1 MTGKR
6 LKASVIIDLNGNLS
20 RRSRQYS
27 NQINALSRSG
37 QSSLRALRMEVVRVS
52 GAIDRMGSLSTRTFR
67 MLSAGALGIAGVGY
81 TANKLFIGAAAQ
93 REQQIIAMN
102 SLYHG
107 DKVRA
112 QAMMAWAK
120 QNAKDT
126 TWGLSGVLDEIRS
139 SKGFGM
145 TDEQTKQF
153 ITMLQ
158 DQGAMHGWD
167 LPTAQG
173 ASLQLKQ
180 MFARQQIT
188 AADANLLT
196 GYGINVYQ
204 ALADATGTDVKK
216 IRDLGTKGKLGM
228 KSILTVFRTLSE
240 QSKGAQASAMNS
252 WDGMF
257 AQMEANLLEFRIKVA
272 NSGPFEEIKNE
283 MRRVL
288 NWHDMADK
296 SGELDALAENI
307 GQKFLTTFRTV
318 KIAAQE
324 LWRWLKPGKDALAWV
339 DQNIVSLKKLA
350 AVLVSVWLANKA
362 LRAGWAVA
370 KPSWQV
376 ASYPFKTGRRMWR
389 WMRNR
394 KREQAGLPIPAPMT
408 TEALLQGTG
417 IQRVFVINWPRGF
430 GGYGSGGGRRGRG
443 GGRTPPLLPRQPPL
457 LPGPRPLP
465 LPAPRPVPALPPPG
479 VPAAARPAPRPL
491 PGKSGFPGRFA
502 GSAAAQQVTGA
513 AGTLAN
519 AGRTVSRLLSGAGNR
534 QTAPSPVVPV
544 TPRPAPRPLPAK
556 SGLPGRLAGSAAAQQ
571 VTGAAGTLADAG
583 RTVSRLLSGA
593 GNRQPAPS
601 PVVPVTPRPA
611 PRPLPAKSGLP
622 GRLAGSAAGQR
633 VTGTVGKLADV
644 GRAVGGWFSGIG
656 NRLADSAIG
665 RVVTK
670 GAGALGWMG
679 KGAGR
684 ALSRL
689 GGPVMGALQLAPV
702 LMDEQASTREK
713 AGAIGSTAG
722 AWLGGAVGS
731 LAGPL
736 GTAAGATLGSVA
748 GEYLGGFVTDL
759 YQKWTAPE
767 REPQEQKVNA
777 EASLR
782 VELGEGLRLA
792 SSRVTEDGMGLNIY
806 AGDNYITGW

>member
-394 KREQAGLPIPAPMT
+394 KRGQAGLPVPDAMT
-408 TEALLQGTG
+408 SEPLLQGIG

-430 GGYGSGGGRRGRG
+430 GGYGSGGGRRGRS
-443 GGRTPPLLPRQPPL
+443 GGRMAPLLPRQPLLLSGPQPL
-457 LPGPRPLP
+457 A
-465 LPAPRPVPALPPPG
+465 LPAPRPVLALPPPG
-479 VPAAARPAPRPL
+479 VPVTARPAPLPL
-491 PGKSGFPGRFA
+491 PGKSG
-502 GSAAAQQVTGA
+502 
-513 AGTLAN
+513 
-519 AGRTVSRLLSGAGNR
+519 LLS
-534 QTAPSPVVPV
+534 
-544 TPRPAPRPLPAK
+544 
-556 SGLPGRLAGSAAAQQ
+556 
-571 VTGAAGTLADAG
+571 
-583 RTVSRLLSGA
+583 
-593 GNRQPAPS
+593 
-601 PVVPVTPRPA
+601 
-611 PRPLPAKSGLP
+611 
-622 GRLAGSAAGQR
+622 RLAGSAAGQL
-633 VTGTVGKLADV
+633 VTGTVGKLADA
-644 GRAVGGWFSGIG
+644 GRAAGGWFSGIG
-656 NRLADSAIG
+656 NKLAGSAIG

-702 LMDEQASTREK
+702 LMDEQASTHEK

-736 GTAAGATLGSVA
+736 GTVAGATLGSVA

-759 YQKWTAPE
+759 YQKWTATDK
-767 REPQEQKVNA
+767 EPQEQKVNA

-782 VELGEGLRLA
+782 VELGEGLRLT

>member
-257 AQMEANLLEFRIKVA
+257 AQMEANLLEFRTKVA

-394 KREQAGLPIPAPMT
+394 KRGQAGLPVPDAMT
-408 TEALLQGTG
+408 SETLLQGIG

-430 GGYGSGGGRRGRG
+430 GGYGSGGGRRGRS
-443 GGRTPPLLPRQPPL
+443 GGRMAPLLPRQPLLLSGPQPL
-457 LPGPRPLP
+457 A
-465 LPAPRPVPALPPPG
+465 LPAPRPVLALPPPG
-479 VPAAARPAPRPL
+479 VPVTARPAPLPL
-491 PGKSGFPGRFA
+491 PGKSG
-502 GSAAAQQVTGA
+502 
-513 AGTLAN
+513 
-519 AGRTVSRLLSGAGNR
+519 LLS
-534 QTAPSPVVPV
+534 
-544 TPRPAPRPLPAK
+544 
-556 SGLPGRLAGSAAAQQ
+556 
-571 VTGAAGTLADAG
+571 
-583 RTVSRLLSGA
+583 
-593 GNRQPAPS
+593 
-601 PVVPVTPRPA
+601 
-611 PRPLPAKSGLP
+611 
-622 GRLAGSAAGQR
+622 RLAGSAAGQL
-633 VTGTVGKLADV
+633 VTGTVGKLADA

-656 NRLADSAIG
+656 NKLAGSAIG

-702 LMDEQASTREK
+702 LMDEQASTHEK

-736 GTAAGATLGSVA
+736 GTVAGATLGSVA

-759 YQKWTAPE
+759 YQKWTATDK
-767 REPQEQKVNA
+767 EPQEQKVNA

-782 VELGEGLRLA
+782 VELGEGLRLT

>member
-324 LWRWLKPGKDALAWV
+324 LWRWLKPGKDALVWV

-389 WMRNR
+389 RMRNR

-443 GGRTPPLLPRQPPL
+443 GGRTPPLLPRQPLL

-491 PGKSGFPGRFA
+491 PGKSGLPGRFA

-556 SGLPGRLAGSAAAQQ
+556 SGLPGRLAGSAA
-571 VTGAAGTLADAG
+571 
-583 RTVSRLLSGA
+583 
-593 GNRQPAPS
+593 
-601 PVVPVTPRPA
+601 
-611 PRPLPAKSGLP
+611 
-622 GRLAGSAAGQR
+622 GQR
-633 VTGTVGKLADV
+633 ITGTVGKLADV

-702 LMDEQASTREK
+702 LMDEQASTHEK

-736 GTAAGATLGSVA
+736 GTVAGATLGSVA

-759 YQKWTAPE
+759 YQKWTAPDK
-767 REPQEQKVNA
+767 EPQEQKVNA

-782 VELGEGLRLA
+782 VELGEGLRLT

>member
-107 DKVRA
+107 DKARA

-120 QNAKDT
+120 QNAKET
-126 TWGLSGVLDEIRS
+126 TWGLGGVLQEIRTS
-139 SKGFGM
+139 TAFGM
-145 TDEQTKQF
+145 TDAQVKQF

-158 DQGAMHGWD
+158 NQGAMHGWD

-173 ASLQLKQ
+173 ASLQFKQ

-196 GYGINVYQ
+196 GYGINVYKV
-204 ALADATGTDVKK
+204 LADATGKDEKK
-216 IRDLGTKGKLGM
+216 IRKLGEKGKLGL
-228 KSILTVFRTLSE
+228 KSILTVFRTLLE
-240 QSKGAQASAMNS
+240 QSEGAQAAAMNS
-252 WDGMF
+252 WDGMM
-257 AQMEANLLEFRIKVA
+257 AQMEGNLLEFRTKVA

-307 GQKFLTTFRTV
+307 GQKFLTTFRKV

-394 KREQAGLPIPAPMT
+394 KRGQAGLPVPDAMT
-408 TEALLQGTG
+408 SETLLQGIG

-430 GGYGSGGGRRGRG
+430 GGYGSGGGRRGRS
-443 GGRTPPLLPRQPPL
+443 GGRMAPLLPRQPLLLSGPQPL
-457 LPGPRPLP
+457 A
-465 LPAPRPVPALPPPG
+465 LPAPRPVLALPPPG
-479 VPAAARPAPRPL
+479 VPVTARPAPLPL
-491 PGKSGFPGRFA
+491 PGKSG
-502 GSAAAQQVTGA
+502 
-513 AGTLAN
+513 
-519 AGRTVSRLLSGAGNR
+519 LLS
-534 QTAPSPVVPV
+534 
-544 TPRPAPRPLPAK
+544 
-556 SGLPGRLAGSAAAQQ
+556 
-571 VTGAAGTLADAG
+571 
-583 RTVSRLLSGA
+583 
-593 GNRQPAPS
+593 
-601 PVVPVTPRPA
+601 
-611 PRPLPAKSGLP
+611 
-622 GRLAGSAAGQR
+622 RLAGSAAGQL
-633 VTGTVGKLADV
+633 VTGTVGKLADA

-656 NRLADSAIG
+656 NKLAGSAIG

-679 KGAGR
+679 KGTSR

-702 LMDEQASTREK
+702 LMDEQASTHEK

-736 GTAAGATLGSVA
+736 GTVAGATLGSVA

-759 YQKWTAPE
+759 YQKWTATDK
-767 REPQEQKVNA
+767 EPQEQKVNA

-782 VELGEGLRLA
+782 VELGEGLRLT

>member
-394 KREQAGLPIPAPMT
+394 KRGQAGLPVPDAMT
-408 TEALLQGTG
+408 SETLLQGIG

-430 GGYGSGGGRRGRG
+430 GGYGSGGGRRGRS
-443 GGRTPPLLPRQPPL
+443 GGRMAPLLPRQPLLLSGPQPL
-457 LPGPRPLP
+457 A
-465 LPAPRPVPALPPPG
+465 LPAPRPVLALPPPG
-479 VPAAARPAPRPL
+479 VPVTARPAPLPL
-491 PGKSGFPGRFA
+491 PGKSG
-502 GSAAAQQVTGA
+502 
-513 AGTLAN
+513 
-519 AGRTVSRLLSGAGNR
+519 LLS
-534 QTAPSPVVPV
+534 
-544 TPRPAPRPLPAK
+544 
-556 SGLPGRLAGSAAAQQ
+556 
-571 VTGAAGTLADAG
+571 
-583 RTVSRLLSGA
+583 
-593 GNRQPAPS
+593 
-601 PVVPVTPRPA
+601 
-611 PRPLPAKSGLP
+611 
-622 GRLAGSAAGQR
+622 RLAGSAAGQL
-633 VTGTVGKLADV
+633 VTGTVGKLADA

-656 NRLADSAIG
+656 SKLSGSAIG

-702 LMDEQASTREK
+702 LMDEQASTHEK

-736 GTAAGATLGSVA
+736 GTVAGATLGSVA

-759 YQKWTAPE
+759 YQKWTAPDK
-767 REPQEQKVNA
+767 EPQEQKVNA

-782 VELGEGLRLA
+782 VELGEGLRLT

>member
-216 IRDLGTKGKLGM
+216 IRDLGTKGKLGL

-394 KREQAGLPIPAPMT
+394 KRGQAGLPVPDAMT
-408 TEALLQGTG
+408 SETLLQGIG

-430 GGYGSGGGRRGRG
+430 GGYGSGGGRRGRS
-443 GGRTPPLLPRQPPL
+443 GGRMAPLLPRQPLLLSGPQPL
-457 LPGPRPLP
+457 A
-465 LPAPRPVPALPPPG
+465 LPAPRPVLALPPPG
-479 VPAAARPAPRPL
+479 VPVTARPAPLPL
-491 PGKSGFPGRFA
+491 PGKSG
-502 GSAAAQQVTGA
+502 
-513 AGTLAN
+513 
-519 AGRTVSRLLSGAGNR
+519 LLS
-534 QTAPSPVVPV
+534 
-544 TPRPAPRPLPAK
+544 
-556 SGLPGRLAGSAAAQQ
+556 
-571 VTGAAGTLADAG
+571 
-583 RTVSRLLSGA
+583 
-593 GNRQPAPS
+593 
-601 PVVPVTPRPA
+601 
-611 PRPLPAKSGLP
+611 
-622 GRLAGSAAGQR
+622 RLAGSAAGQL
-633 VTGTVGKLADV
+633 VTGTVGKLADA
-644 GRAVGGWFSGIG
+644 GRAAGGWFSGIG
-656 NRLADSAIG
+656 NKLAGSAIG

-689 GGPVMGALQLAPV
+689 GGPLMGALQLAPV
-702 LMDEQASTREK
+702 LMDEQASTHEK

-736 GTAAGATLGSVA
+736 GTVAGATLGSVA

-759 YQKWTAPE
+759 YQKWTAPDK
-767 REPQEQKVNA
+767 EPQEQKVNA

-782 VELGEGLRLA
+782 VELGEGLRLT

>member
-107 DKVRA
+107 DKARA

-120 QNAKDT
+120 QNAKET
-126 TWGLSGVLDEIRS
+126 TWGLGGVLQEIRTS
-139 SKGFGM
+139 TAFGM
-145 TDEQTKQF
+145 NDEQVKQF

-158 DQGAMHGWD
+158 NQGAMHGWD

-173 ASLQLKQ
+173 ASLQFKQ

-196 GYGINVYQ
+196 GYGINVYKV
-204 ALADATGTDVKK
+204 LADATGEDEKK
-216 IRDLGTKGKLGM
+216 IRKLGEKGKLGL
-228 KSILTVFRTLSE
+228 KSILTVFRTLLE
-240 QSKGAQASAMNS
+240 QSKGAQAAAMNS
-252 WDGMF
+252 WDGMM
-257 AQMEANLLEFRIKVA
+257 AQMEGNLLEFRTKVA

-394 KREQAGLPIPAPMT
+394 KRGQAGLPVPDAMT
-408 TEALLQGTG
+408 SETLLQGIG

-430 GGYGSGGGRRGRG
+430 GGYGSGGGRRGRS
-443 GGRTPPLLPRQPPL
+443 GGRMAPLLPRQPLLLSGPQPL
-457 LPGPRPLP
+457 A
-465 LPAPRPVPALPPPG
+465 LPAPRPVLALPPPG
-479 VPAAARPAPRPL
+479 VPVTARPAPLPL
-491 PGKSGFPGRFA
+491 PGKSG
-502 GSAAAQQVTGA
+502 
-513 AGTLAN
+513 
-519 AGRTVSRLLSGAGNR
+519 LLS
-534 QTAPSPVVPV
+534 
-544 TPRPAPRPLPAK
+544 
-556 SGLPGRLAGSAAAQQ
+556 
-571 VTGAAGTLADAG
+571 
-583 RTVSRLLSGA
+583 
-593 GNRQPAPS
+593 
-601 PVVPVTPRPA
+601 
-611 PRPLPAKSGLP
+611 
-622 GRLAGSAAGQR
+622 RLAGSAAGQL
-633 VTGTVGKLADV
+633 VTGTVGKLADA
-644 GRAVGGWFSGIG
+644 GRAAGGWFSGIG
-656 NRLADSAIG
+656 NKLAGSAIG

-702 LMDEQASTREK
+702 LMDEQASTHEK

-736 GTAAGATLGSVA
+736 GTVAGATLGSVA

-759 YQKWTAPE
+759 YQKWTAPDK
-767 REPQEQKVNA
+767 EPQEQKVNA

>member
-107 DKVRA
+107 DKARA

-120 QNAKDT
+120 QNAKET
-126 TWGLSGVLDEIRS
+126 TWGLGGVLQEIRTS
-139 SKGFGM
+139 TAFGM
-145 TDEQTKQF
+145 DDDQVKQF

-158 DQGAMHGWD
+158 NQGAMHGWD

-173 ASLQLKQ
+173 ASLQFKQ

-196 GYGINVYQ
+196 GYGINVYKV
-204 ALADATGTDVKK
+204 LADATGEDEKK
-216 IRDLGTKGKLGM
+216 IRKLGEKGKLGL
-228 KSILTVFRTLSE
+228 KSILTVFRTLLE
-240 QSKGAQASAMNS
+240 QSKGAQAAAMNS
-252 WDGMF
+252 WDGMM
-257 AQMEANLLEFRIKVA
+257 AQMEGNLLEFRTKVA

-394 KREQAGLPIPAPMT
+394 KRGQAGLPVPDAMT
-408 TEALLQGTG
+408 SETLLQGIG

-430 GGYGSGGGRRGRG
+430 GGYGSGGGRRGRS
-443 GGRTPPLLPRQPPL
+443 GGRMAPLLPRQPLLLSGPQPL
-457 LPGPRPLP
+457 A
-465 LPAPRPVPALPPPG
+465 LPAPRPVLALPPPG
-479 VPAAARPAPRPL
+479 VPVTARPAPLPL
-491 PGKSGFPGRFA
+491 PGKSG
-502 GSAAAQQVTGA
+502 
-513 AGTLAN
+513 
-519 AGRTVSRLLSGAGNR
+519 LLS
-534 QTAPSPVVPV
+534 
-544 TPRPAPRPLPAK
+544 
-556 SGLPGRLAGSAAAQQ
+556 
-571 VTGAAGTLADAG
+571 
-583 RTVSRLLSGA
+583 
-593 GNRQPAPS
+593 
-601 PVVPVTPRPA
+601 
-611 PRPLPAKSGLP
+611 
-622 GRLAGSAAGQR
+622 RLAGSAAGQL
-633 VTGTVGKLADV
+633 VTGTVGKLADA

-656 NRLADSAIG
+656 NKLAGSAIG

-684 ALSRL
+684 AFSRL

-702 LMDEQASTREK
+702 LMDEQASTHEK

-736 GTAAGATLGSVA
+736 GTVAGATLGSVA

-759 YQKWTAPE
+759 YQKWTATDK
-767 REPQEQKVNA
+767 EPQEQKVNA

-782 VELGEGLRLA
+782 VELGEGLRLT

>member
-370 KPSWQV
+370 NPSWQV

-394 KREQAGLPIPAPMT
+394 KRGQAGLPVPDAMT
-408 TEALLQGTG
+408 SETLLQGIG

-430 GGYGSGGGRRGRG
+430 GGYGSGGGRHVRS
-443 GGRTPPLLPRQPPL
+443 GGRMAPLLPRQPLLLSGPQPL
-457 LPGPRPLP
+457 A
-465 LPAPRPVPALPPPG
+465 LPAPRPVLALPPPG
-479 VPAAARPAPRPL
+479 VPVTARPAPLPL
-491 PGKSGFPGRFA
+491 SGKSG
-502 GSAAAQQVTGA
+502 
-513 AGTLAN
+513 
-519 AGRTVSRLLSGAGNR
+519 LLS
-534 QTAPSPVVPV
+534 
-544 TPRPAPRPLPAK
+544 
-556 SGLPGRLAGSAAAQQ
+556 
-571 VTGAAGTLADAG
+571 
-583 RTVSRLLSGA
+583 
-593 GNRQPAPS
+593 
-601 PVVPVTPRPA
+601 
-611 PRPLPAKSGLP
+611 
-622 GRLAGSAAGQR
+622 RLAGSAAGQL
-633 VTGTVGKLADV
+633 VTGTVGKLADA

-656 NRLADSAIG
+656 NKLAGSAIG

-702 LMDEQASTREK
+702 LMDEQASTHEK

-736 GTAAGATLGSVA
+736 GTVAGATLGSVA

-759 YQKWTAPE
+759 YQKWTATDK
-767 REPQEQKVNA
+767 EPQEQKVNA

-782 VELGEGLRLA
+782 VELGEGLRLT

>member
-107 DKVRA
+107 DKARA

-120 QNAKDT
+120 QNAKET
-126 TWGLSGVLDEIRS
+126 TWGLGGVLQEIRTS
-139 SKGFGM
+139 TAFGM
-145 TDEQTKQF
+145 TDAQVKQF

-158 DQGAMHGWD
+158 NQGAMHGWD

-173 ASLQLKQ
+173 ASLQFKQ

-196 GYGINVYQ
+196 GYGINVYKV
-204 ALADATGTDVKK
+204 LADATGKDEKK
-216 IRDLGTKGKLGM
+216 IRKLGEKGKLGL
-228 KSILTVFRTLSE
+228 KSILTVFRTLLE
-240 QSKGAQASAMNS
+240 QSEGAQAAAMNS
-252 WDGMF
+252 WDGMM
-257 AQMEANLLEFRIKVA
+257 AQMEGNLLEFRTKVA

-394 KREQAGLPIPAPMT
+394 KRGQAGLPVPDAMT
-408 TEALLQGTG
+408 SETLLQGIG

-430 GGYGSGGGRRGRG
+430 GGYGSGGGRRVRS
-443 GGRTPPLLPRQPPL
+443 GGRMAPLLPRQPLLLSGPQPL
-457 LPGPRPLP
+457 A
-465 LPAPRPVPALPPPG
+465 LPAPRPVLALPPPG
-479 VPAAARPAPRPL
+479 VPVTARPAPLPL
-491 PGKSGFPGRFA
+491 AGKSG
-502 GSAAAQQVTGA
+502 
-513 AGTLAN
+513 
-519 AGRTVSRLLSGAGNR
+519 LLS
-534 QTAPSPVVPV
+534 
-544 TPRPAPRPLPAK
+544 
-556 SGLPGRLAGSAAAQQ
+556 
-571 VTGAAGTLADAG
+571 
-583 RTVSRLLSGA
+583 
-593 GNRQPAPS
+593 
-601 PVVPVTPRPA
+601 
-611 PRPLPAKSGLP
+611 
-622 GRLAGSAAGQR
+622 RLAGSAAGQL
-633 VTGTVGKLADV
+633 VTGTVRKLADA

-656 NRLADSAIG
+656 NKLAGSAIG

-702 LMDEQASTREK
+702 LMDEQASTHEK

-736 GTAAGATLGSVA
+736 GTVAGATLGSVA

-759 YQKWTAPE
+759 YQKWTAPDK
-767 REPQEQKVNA
+767 EPQEQKVNA

>member
-394 KREQAGLPIPAPMT
+394 KRGQAGLPVPDAMT
-408 TEALLQGTG
+408 SETLLQGIG

-430 GGYGSGGGRRGRG
+430 GGYGSGGGRRVRS
-443 GGRTPPLLPRQPPL
+443 GGRMAPLLPRQPLLLSGPQPL
-457 LPGPRPLP
+457 A
-465 LPAPRPVPALPPPG
+465 LPAPRPVLALPPPG
-479 VPAAARPAPRPL
+479 VPVTARPAPLPL
-491 PGKSGFPGRFA
+491 PGKSG
-502 GSAAAQQVTGA
+502 
-513 AGTLAN
+513 
-519 AGRTVSRLLSGAGNR
+519 LLS
-534 QTAPSPVVPV
+534 
-544 TPRPAPRPLPAK
+544 
-556 SGLPGRLAGSAAAQQ
+556 
-571 VTGAAGTLADAG
+571 
-583 RTVSRLLSGA
+583 
-593 GNRQPAPS
+593 
-601 PVVPVTPRPA
+601 
-611 PRPLPAKSGLP
+611 
-622 GRLAGSAAGQR
+622 RLAGSAAGQL
-633 VTGTVGKLADV
+633 VTGTVGKLADA
-644 GRAVGGWFSGIG
+644 GRAVGGGFSGIG
-656 NRLADSAIG
+656 SKLAGSAIG

-702 LMDEQASTREK
+702 LMDEQASTHEK

-736 GTAAGATLGSVA
+736 GTVAGATLGSVA

-759 YQKWTAPE
+759 YQKWTAPDK
-767 REPQEQKVNA
+767 EPQEQKVNA

-782 VELGEGLRLA
+782 VELGEGLRLT

>member
-145 TDEQTKQF
+145 TDEQTKLF

-204 ALADATGTDVKK
+204 TLADALGKDVKD
-216 IRDLGTKGKLGM
+216 IRKQGEKGKLGL

-394 KREQAGLPIPAPMT
+394 KRGQAGLPVPDAMT
-408 TEALLQGTG
+408 SETLLQGIG

-430 GGYGSGGGRRGRG
+430 GGYGSGGGRRGRS
-443 GGRTPPLLPRQPPL
+443 GGRMAPLLPRQPLLLSGPQPL
-457 LPGPRPLP
+457 A
-465 LPAPRPVPALPPPG
+465 LPAPRPVLTLPPPG
-479 VPAAARPAPRPL
+479 VPVTARPAPLPL
-491 PGKSGFPGRFA
+491 PGKSG
-502 GSAAAQQVTGA
+502 
-513 AGTLAN
+513 
-519 AGRTVSRLLSGAGNR
+519 LLS
-534 QTAPSPVVPV
+534 
-544 TPRPAPRPLPAK
+544 
-556 SGLPGRLAGSAAAQQ
+556 
-571 VTGAAGTLADAG
+571 
-583 RTVSRLLSGA
+583 
-593 GNRQPAPS
+593 
-601 PVVPVTPRPA
+601 
-611 PRPLPAKSGLP
+611 
-622 GRLAGSAAGQR
+622 RLAGSAAGQL
-633 VTGTVGKLADV
+633 VTGTVGKLADA

-656 NRLADSAIG
+656 NKLAGSAIG

-702 LMDEQASTREK
+702 LMDEQASTHEK

-736 GTAAGATLGSVA
+736 GTVAGATLGSVA

-759 YQKWTAPE
+759 YQKWTAPDK
-767 REPQEQKVNA
+767 EPQEQKVNA

>member
-216 IRDLGTKGKLGM
+216 IRDLGTKGKLGL

-394 KREQAGLPIPAPMT
+394 KRGQAGLPVPDAMT
-408 TEALLQGTG
+408 SETLLQGIG

-430 GGYGSGGGRRGRG
+430 GGYGSGGGRRVRS
-443 GGRTPPLLPRQPPL
+443 GGRMAPLLPRQPLLLSGPQPL
-457 LPGPRPLP
+457 A
-465 LPAPRPVPALPPPG
+465 LPAPRPVLALPSPG
-479 VPAAARPAPRPL
+479 VPVTARPAPLPL
-491 PGKSGFPGRFA
+491 PGKSG
-502 GSAAAQQVTGA
+502 
-513 AGTLAN
+513 
-519 AGRTVSRLLSGAGNR
+519 LLS
-534 QTAPSPVVPV
+534 
-544 TPRPAPRPLPAK
+544 
-556 SGLPGRLAGSAAAQQ
+556 
-571 VTGAAGTLADAG
+571 
-583 RTVSRLLSGA
+583 
-593 GNRQPAPS
+593 
-601 PVVPVTPRPA
+601 
-611 PRPLPAKSGLP
+611 
-622 GRLAGSAAGQR
+622 RLAGSAAGQL
-633 VTGTVGKLADV
+633 VTGTVGKLADA

-656 NRLADSAIG
+656 NKLAGSAIG
-665 RVVTK
+665 RVVT
-670 GAGALGWMG
+670 

-702 LMDEQASTREK
+702 LMDEQASTHEK

-736 GTAAGATLGSVA
+736 GTVAGATLGSVA

-759 YQKWTAPE
+759 YQKWTATDK
-767 REPQEQKVNA
+767 EPQEQKVNA

-782 VELGEGLRLA
+782 VELGEGLRLT

>member
-107 DKVRA
+107 DKARA

-120 QNAKDT
+120 QNAKET
-126 TWGLSGVLDEIRS
+126 TWGLGGVLQEIRTS
-139 SKGFGM
+139 TAFGM
-145 TDEQTKQF
+145 TDAQVKQF

-158 DQGAMHGWD
+158 NQGAMHGWD

-173 ASLQLKQ
+173 ASLQFKQ

-196 GYGINVYQ
+196 GYGINVYKV
-204 ALADATGTDVKK
+204 LADATGKDEKK
-216 IRDLGTKGKLGM
+216 IRKLGEKGKLGL
-228 KSILTVFRTLSE
+228 KSILTVFRTLLE
-240 QSKGAQASAMNS
+240 QSEGAQAAAMNS
-252 WDGMF
+252 WDGMM
-257 AQMEANLLEFRIKVA
+257 AQMEGNLLEFRTKVA

-394 KREQAGLPIPAPMT
+394 KRGQAGLPVPDAMT
-408 TEALLQGTG
+408 SETLLQGIG

-430 GGYGSGGGRRGRG
+430 GGYGSGGGRRGRS
-443 GGRTPPLLPRQPPL
+443 GGRMAPLLPRQPLLLSGPQPL
-457 LPGPRPLP
+457 A
-465 LPAPRPVPALPPPG
+465 LPAPRPVLALPPPG
-479 VPAAARPAPRPL
+479 VPVTARPAPLPL
-491 PGKSGFPGRFA
+491 AGKSG
-502 GSAAAQQVTGA
+502 
-513 AGTLAN
+513 
-519 AGRTVSRLLSGAGNR
+519 LLS
-534 QTAPSPVVPV
+534 
-544 TPRPAPRPLPAK
+544 
-556 SGLPGRLAGSAAAQQ
+556 
-571 VTGAAGTLADAG
+571 
-583 RTVSRLLSGA
+583 
-593 GNRQPAPS
+593 
-601 PVVPVTPRPA
+601 
-611 PRPLPAKSGLP
+611 
-622 GRLAGSAAGQR
+622 RLAGSAAGQL
-633 VTGTVGKLADV
+633 VTGTVRKLADA

-656 NRLADSAIG
+656 NKLAGSAIG

-702 LMDEQASTREK
+702 LMDEQASTHEK

-736 GTAAGATLGSVA
+736 GTVAGATLGSVA

-759 YQKWTAPE
+759 YQKWTATDK
-767 REPQEQKVNA
+767 EPQEQKVNA

-782 VELGEGLRLA
+782 VELGEGLRLT

>member
-27 NQINALSRSG
+27 SQINALSRSG

-394 KREQAGLPIPAPMT
+394 KRGQAGLPVPDAMT
-408 TEALLQGTG
+408 SETLLQGIG

-430 GGYGSGGGRRGRG
+430 GGYGSGGGRRVRS
-443 GGRTPPLLPRQPPL
+443 GGRMPTLLPRQPLLLSGPQPL
-457 LPGPRPLP
+457 A
-465 LPAPRPVPALPPPG
+465 LPAPRPVLALPPPG
-479 VPAAARPAPRPL
+479 VPVTARPAPLPPPSVPAAARPAPRPL
-491 PGKSGFPGRFA
+491 PGKSG
-502 GSAAAQQVTGA
+502 
-513 AGTLAN
+513 
-519 AGRTVSRLLSGAGNR
+519 
-534 QTAPSPVVPV
+534 
-544 TPRPAPRPLPAK
+544 
-556 SGLPGRLAGSAAAQQ
+556 LPGRLAGSAAMQQ
-571 VTGAAGTLADAG
+571 V
-583 RTVSRLLSGA
+583 
-593 GNRQPAPS
+593 
-601 PVVPVTPRPA
+601 
-611 PRPLPAKSGLP
+611 
-622 GRLAGSAAGQR
+622 
-633 VTGTVGKLADV
+633 
-644 GRAVGGWFSGIG
+644 
-656 NRLADSAIG
+656 
-665 RVVTK
+665 
-670 GAGALGWMG
+670 
-679 KGAGR
+679 
-684 ALSRL
+684 
-689 GGPVMGALQLAPV
+689 
-702 LMDEQASTREK
+702 
-713 AGAIGSTAG
+713 
-722 AWLGGAVGS
+722 
-731 LAGPL
+731 
-736 GTAAGATLGSVA
+736 
-748 GEYLGGFVTDL
+748 
-759 YQKWTAPE
+759 
-767 REPQEQKVNA
+767 
-777 EASLR
+777 
-782 VELGEGLRLA
+782 
-792 SSRVTEDGMGLNIY
+792 
-806 AGDNYITGW
+806 

>member
-204 ALADATGTDVKK
+204 TLADALGKDVKD
-216 IRDLGTKGKLGM
+216 IRKQGEKGKLGL

-257 AQMEANLLEFRIKVA
+257 AQMEGNLLEFRIKVA

-394 KREQAGLPIPAPMT
+394 KRGQAGLPVPDAMT
-408 TEALLQGTG
+408 SETLLQGIG

-430 GGYGSGGGRRGRG
+430 GGYGSGGGRRGRS
-443 GGRTPPLLPRQPPL
+443 GGRMAPLLPRQPLLLSGPQPL
-457 LPGPRPLP
+457 A
-465 LPAPRPVPALPPPG
+465 LPAPRPVLALPPPG
-479 VPAAARPAPRPL
+479 VPVTARPAPLPL
-491 PGKSGFPGRFA
+491 PGKSG
-502 GSAAAQQVTGA
+502 
-513 AGTLAN
+513 
-519 AGRTVSRLLSGAGNR
+519 LLS
-534 QTAPSPVVPV
+534 
-544 TPRPAPRPLPAK
+544 
-556 SGLPGRLAGSAAAQQ
+556 
-571 VTGAAGTLADAG
+571 
-583 RTVSRLLSGA
+583 
-593 GNRQPAPS
+593 
-601 PVVPVTPRPA
+601 
-611 PRPLPAKSGLP
+611 
-622 GRLAGSAAGQR
+622 RLAGSAAGQL
-633 VTGTVGKLADV
+633 VTGTVGKLADA

-656 NRLADSAIG
+656 NKLAGSAIG

-702 LMDEQASTREK
+702 LMDEQASTHEK

-736 GTAAGATLGSVA
+736 GTVAGATLGSVA

-759 YQKWTAPE
+759 YQKWTATDK
-767 REPQEQKVNA
+767 EPQGQKVNA

-782 VELGEGLRLA
+782 VELGEGLRLT

>member
-27 NQINALSRSG
+27 NQINVLCRSG

-107 DKVRA
+107 DKARA

-120 QNAKDT
+120 QNAKET
-126 TWGLSGVLDEIRS
+126 TWGLGGVLQEIRTS
-139 SKGFGM
+139 TAFGM
-145 TDEQTKQF
+145 TDAQVKQF

-158 DQGAMHGWD
+158 NQGAMHGWD

-173 ASLQLKQ
+173 ASLQFKQ

-196 GYGINVYQ
+196 GYGINVYKV
-204 ALADATGTDVKK
+204 LADATGEDEKK
-216 IRDLGTKGKLGM
+216 IRKLGEKGKLGL
-228 KSILTVFRTLSE
+228 KSILTVFRTLLE
-240 QSKGAQASAMNS
+240 QSKGAQAAAMNS
-252 WDGMF
+252 WDGMM
-257 AQMEANLLEFRIKVA
+257 AQMEGNLLEFRTKVA

-394 KREQAGLPIPAPMT
+394 KRGQAGLPVPDAMT
-408 TEALLQGTG
+408 SETLLQGIG

-430 GGYGSGGGRRGRG
+430 GGYGSGGGRRVRS
-443 GGRTPPLLPRQPPL
+443 GGRMAPLLPRQPLLLSGPQPL
-457 LPGPRPLP
+457 A
-465 LPAPRPVPALPPPG
+465 LPAPRPVLALPPPG
-479 VPAAARPAPRPL
+479 VPVTARPAPLPL
-491 PGKSGFPGRFA
+491 PGKSG
-502 GSAAAQQVTGA
+502 
-513 AGTLAN
+513 
-519 AGRTVSRLLSGAGNR
+519 LLS
-534 QTAPSPVVPV
+534 
-544 TPRPAPRPLPAK
+544 
-556 SGLPGRLAGSAAAQQ
+556 
-571 VTGAAGTLADAG
+571 
-583 RTVSRLLSGA
+583 
-593 GNRQPAPS
+593 
-601 PVVPVTPRPA
+601 
-611 PRPLPAKSGLP
+611 
-622 GRLAGSAAGQR
+622 RLAGSAAGQL
-633 VTGTVGKLADV
+633 VTGTVGKLADA

-656 NRLADSAIG
+656 NKLAGSAIG

-702 LMDEQASTREK
+702 LMDEQASTHEK

-736 GTAAGATLGSVA
+736 GTVAGATLGSVA

-759 YQKWTAPE
+759 YQKWTAPDK
-767 REPQEQKVNA
+767 EPQEQKVNA

-782 VELGEGLRLA
+782 VELGEGLRLT

>member
-204 ALADATGTDVKK
+204 TLADALGKDVKD
-216 IRDLGTKGKLGM
+216 IRKQGEKGKLGL

-394 KREQAGLPIPAPMT
+394 KRGQAGLPVPDAMT
-408 TEALLQGTG
+408 SETLLQGIG

-430 GGYGSGGGRRGRG
+430 GGYRSGGGRRVRS
-443 GGRTPPLLPRQPPL
+443 GGRMAPLLPRQPLLLSGPQPL
-457 LPGPRPLP
+457 A
-465 LPAPRPVPALPPPG
+465 LPAPRPVLALPPPG
-479 VPAAARPAPRPL
+479 VPVTARPAPLPL
-491 PGKSGFPGRFA
+491 PGKSG
-502 GSAAAQQVTGA
+502 
-513 AGTLAN
+513 
-519 AGRTVSRLLSGAGNR
+519 LLS
-534 QTAPSPVVPV
+534 
-544 TPRPAPRPLPAK
+544 
-556 SGLPGRLAGSAAAQQ
+556 
-571 VTGAAGTLADAG
+571 
-583 RTVSRLLSGA
+583 
-593 GNRQPAPS
+593 
-601 PVVPVTPRPA
+601 
-611 PRPLPAKSGLP
+611 
-622 GRLAGSAAGQR
+622 RLAGSAAGQL
-633 VTGTVGKLADV
+633 VTGTVGKLADA

-656 NRLADSAIG
+656 NKLSGSVIG

-702 LMDEQASTREK
+702 LMDEQASTHEK

-736 GTAAGATLGSVA
+736 GTVAGATLGSVA

-759 YQKWTAPE
+759 YQKWTAPDK
-767 REPQEQKVNA
+767 EPQEQKVNA

-782 VELGEGLRLA
+782 VELGEVLRLT

>member
-107 DKVRA
+107 DKARA

-120 QNAKDT
+120 QNAKET
-126 TWGLSGVLDEIRS
+126 TWGLGGVLQEIRTS
-139 SKGFGM
+139 TAFGM
-145 TDEQTKQF
+145 TDAQVKQF

-158 DQGAMHGWD
+158 NQGAMHGWD

-173 ASLQLKQ
+173 ASLQFKQ

-196 GYGINVYQ
+196 GYGINVYKV
-204 ALADATGTDVKK
+204 LADATGKDEKK
-216 IRDLGTKGKLGM
+216 IRKLGEKGKLGL
-228 KSILTVFRTLSE
+228 KSILTVFRTLLE
-240 QSKGAQASAMNS
+240 QSEGAQAAAMNS
-252 WDGMF
+252 WDGMM
-257 AQMEANLLEFRIKVA
+257 AQMEGNLLEFRTKVA

-307 GQKFLTTFRTV
+307 GQKFLTTFRKV

-394 KREQAGLPIPAPMT
+394 KRGQAGLPVPDAMT
-408 TEALLQGTG
+408 SETLLQGIG

-430 GGYGSGGGRRGRG
+430 GGYGSGGGRRGRS
-443 GGRTPPLLPRQPPL
+443 GGRMAPLLPRQPLLLSGPQPL
-457 LPGPRPLP
+457 A
-465 LPAPRPVPALPPPG
+465 LPAPRPVLALPPPG
-479 VPAAARPAPRPL
+479 VPVTARPAPLPL
-491 PGKSGFPGRFA
+491 PGKSG
-502 GSAAAQQVTGA
+502 
-513 AGTLAN
+513 
-519 AGRTVSRLLSGAGNR
+519 LLS
-534 QTAPSPVVPV
+534 
-544 TPRPAPRPLPAK
+544 
-556 SGLPGRLAGSAAAQQ
+556 
-571 VTGAAGTLADAG
+571 
-583 RTVSRLLSGA
+583 
-593 GNRQPAPS
+593 
-601 PVVPVTPRPA
+601 
-611 PRPLPAKSGLP
+611 
-622 GRLAGSAAGQR
+622 RLAGSAAGQL
-633 VTGTVGKLADV
+633 VTGTVGKLADA

-656 NRLADSAIG
+656 NKLAGSAIG

-702 LMDEQASTREK
+702 LMDEQASTHEK

-736 GTAAGATLGSVA
+736 GTVAGATLGSVA

-759 YQKWTAPE
+759 YQKWTATDK
-767 REPQEQKVNA
+767 EPQEQKVNA

-782 VELGEGLRLA
+782 VELGEGLRLT

>member
-126 TWGLSGVLDEIRS
+126 TWGLGGVLQEIRTS
-139 SKGFGM
+139 TAFGM
-145 TDEQTKQF
+145 NDEQVKQF

-158 DQGAMHGWD
+158 NQGAMHGWD

-173 ASLQLKQ
+173 ASLQFKQ

-196 GYGINVYQ
+196 GYGINVYKV
-204 ALADATGTDVKK
+204 LADATGEDEKK
-216 IRDLGTKGKLGM
+216 IRKLGEKGKLGL
-228 KSILTVFRTLSE
+228 KSILTVFRTLLE
-240 QSKGAQASAMNS
+240 QSKGAQAAAMNS
-252 WDGMF
+252 WDGMM
-257 AQMEANLLEFRIKVA
+257 AQMEGNLLEFRTKVA

-394 KREQAGLPIPAPMT
+394 KRGQAGLPVPDAMT
-408 TEALLQGTG
+408 SETLLQGTG

-430 GGYGSGGGRRGRG
+430 GGYGSGGGRRGRS
-443 GGRTPPLLPRQPPL
+443 GGRMAPLLPRQPLLLSGPQPL
-457 LPGPRPLP
+457 A
-465 LPAPRPVPALPPPG
+465 LPAPRPVLALPPPG
-479 VPAAARPAPRPL
+479 VPVTARPAPLPL
-491 PGKSGFPGRFA
+491 SGKSG
-502 GSAAAQQVTGA
+502 
-513 AGTLAN
+513 
-519 AGRTVSRLLSGAGNR
+519 LLS
-534 QTAPSPVVPV
+534 
-544 TPRPAPRPLPAK
+544 
-556 SGLPGRLAGSAAAQQ
+556 
-571 VTGAAGTLADAG
+571 
-583 RTVSRLLSGA
+583 
-593 GNRQPAPS
+593 
-601 PVVPVTPRPA
+601 
-611 PRPLPAKSGLP
+611 
-622 GRLAGSAAGQR
+622 RLAGSAAGQL
-633 VTGTVGKLADV
+633 VTGTVGKLADA

-656 NRLADSAIG
+656 NKLAGSAIG

-702 LMDEQASTREK
+702 LMDEQASTHEK

-736 GTAAGATLGSVA
+736 GTVAGATLGSVA

-759 YQKWTAPE
+759 YQKWTATDK
-767 REPQEQKVNA
+767 EPQEQKVNA

-782 VELGEGLRLA
+782 VELGEGLRLT

>member
-27 NQINALSRSG
+27 NQINVLSRSG

-107 DKVRA
+107 DKARA

-120 QNAKDT
+120 QNAKET
-126 TWGLSGVLDEIRS
+126 TWGLGGVLQEIRTS
-139 SKGFGM
+139 TAFGM
-145 TDEQTKQF
+145 TDAQVKQF

-158 DQGAMHGWD
+158 NQGAMHGWD

-173 ASLQLKQ
+173 ASLQFKQ

-196 GYGINVYQ
+196 GYGINVYKV
-204 ALADATGTDVKK
+204 LADATGEDEKK
-216 IRDLGTKGKLGM
+216 IRKLGEKGKLGL
-228 KSILTVFRTLSE
+228 KSILTVFRTLLE
-240 QSKGAQASAMNS
+240 QSKGAQAAAMNS
-252 WDGMF
+252 WDGMM
-257 AQMEANLLEFRIKVA
+257 AQMEGNLLEFRTKVA

-394 KREQAGLPIPAPMT
+394 KRGQAGLPVPDAMT
-408 TEALLQGTG
+408 SETLLQGIG

-430 GGYGSGGGRRGRG
+430 GGYGSGGGRRGRS
-443 GGRTPPLLPRQPPL
+443 GGRMAPLLPRQPLLLSGPQPL
-457 LPGPRPLP
+457 A
-465 LPAPRPVPALPPPG
+465 LPAPRPVLALPPPG
-479 VPAAARPAPRPL
+479 VPVTARPAPLPL
-491 PGKSGFPGRFA
+491 PGKSG
-502 GSAAAQQVTGA
+502 
-513 AGTLAN
+513 
-519 AGRTVSRLLSGAGNR
+519 LLS
-534 QTAPSPVVPV
+534 
-544 TPRPAPRPLPAK
+544 
-556 SGLPGRLAGSAAAQQ
+556 
-571 VTGAAGTLADAG
+571 
-583 RTVSRLLSGA
+583 
-593 GNRQPAPS
+593 
-601 PVVPVTPRPA
+601 
-611 PRPLPAKSGLP
+611 
-622 GRLAGSAAGQR
+622 RLAGSAAGQL
-633 VTGTVGKLADV
+633 VTGTVGKLADA

-656 NRLADSAIG
+656 NKLAGSEIG

-702 LMDEQASTREK
+702 LMDEQASTHEK

-736 GTAAGATLGSVA
+736 GTVAGATLGSVA

-759 YQKWTAPE
+759 YQKWTAPDK
-767 REPQEQKVNA
+767 EPQEQKVNA

-782 VELGEGLRLA
+782 VELGEGLRLT

>member
-204 ALADATGTDVKK
+204 TLADALGKDVKD
-216 IRDLGTKGKLGM
+216 IRKQGEKGKLGL

-288 NWHDMADK
+288 NWHDIADK

-394 KREQAGLPIPAPMT
+394 KRGQAGLPVPDAMT
-408 TEALLQGTG
+408 SETLLQGIG

-430 GGYGSGGGRRGRG
+430 GGYGSGGGRRGRS
-443 GGRTPPLLPRQPPL
+443 GGRMAPLLPRQPLLLSGPQPL
-457 LPGPRPLP
+457 A
-465 LPAPRPVPALPPPG
+465 LPAPRPVLALPPPG
-479 VPAAARPAPRPL
+479 VPVTARPAPLPL
-491 PGKSGFPGRFA
+491 PGKSG
-502 GSAAAQQVTGA
+502 
-513 AGTLAN
+513 
-519 AGRTVSRLLSGAGNR
+519 LLS
-534 QTAPSPVVPV
+534 
-544 TPRPAPRPLPAK
+544 
-556 SGLPGRLAGSAAAQQ
+556 
-571 VTGAAGTLADAG
+571 
-583 RTVSRLLSGA
+583 
-593 GNRQPAPS
+593 
-601 PVVPVTPRPA
+601 
-611 PRPLPAKSGLP
+611 
-622 GRLAGSAAGQR
+622 RLAGSAAGQL
-633 VTGTVGKLADV
+633 VTGTVGKLADA

-656 NRLADSAIG
+656 SKLSGSAIG

-702 LMDEQASTREK
+702 LMDEQASTHEK

-736 GTAAGATLGSVA
+736 GTVAGATLGSVA

-759 YQKWTAPE
+759 YQKWTATDK
-767 REPQEQKVNA
+767 EPQEQKVNA

-782 VELGEGLRLA
+782 VELGEGLRLT